1 MKTRFTLA
9 VAALAVVTSVSAQEK
24 KPADAAAKPAEAKAD
39 AKPAEAKSD
48 AKPGAVD
55 MVKISYLMGREIAS
69 MQNGQLGQQ
78 GLKIDAESF
87 AQGAK
92 DGIGGAKPKYTE
104 AELEEAY
111 KAFQAHMAGAEE
123 KKQGE
128 MKAGGEKAKAEGAK
142 FLAENGKRK
151 EVTTTASGLQYEIL
165 KAGDGPKPAATDN
178 VSVHYKGTLISGT
191 EFDSSYKRGEPA
203 TFQVQGV
210 IKGWV
215 EALQLMPVGSKW
227 KLAIPSDIAYGERG
241 AGGDIGPNETL
252 IFEVE
257 LLGIVK

>member
-24 KPADAAAKPAEAKAD
+24 KPADAAAKPAET
-39 AKPAEAKSD
+39 KSD
-48 AKPGAVD
+48 AKPAAVP
-55 MVKISYLMGREIAS
+55 MEKISYLMGREIAN

-78 GLKIDAESF
+78 GLKMDGESF

-92 DGIGGAKPKYTE
+92 DALSGAKPKYSE

-111 KAFQAHMAGAEE
+111 KTFQAHMAGAEE
-123 KKQGE
+123 KRQGE
-128 MKAGGEKAKAEGAK
+128 MKQGGEKAKTEGAK

-151 EVTTTASGLQYEIL
+151 EVTTTASGLQYEVL
-165 KAGDGPKPAATDN
+165 KKGDGPKPAATDN
-178 VSVHYKGTLISGT
+178 VSVHYKGTLINGT